1 LLVSSYSLRNQENA
15 LGNAARGLLS
25 VVQKPFGAAANA
37 IGNALGGVFSND
49 ELAKSNKEL
58 QDKAR
63 ELSDELALSR
73 IQAEELAELK
83 KLSASLSGVDSAAD
97 KKLKAANIVSYE
109 GSTNLMI
116 FTIDLGSESG
126 VERNTV
132 VLCGDGLV
140 GRVLS
145 SGRGWAQVVAIIDET
160 NNMGF
165 QIKGEKTYLGVLHG
179 DGSGK
184 LSGYL
189 LDEEATAKEGDELF
203 TSGVGGIYPA
213 GVKIG
218 VVTKAELK
226 SDSSLL
232 NIEADPAVYF
242 KGLKKVAVL
251 V

>member
-1 LLVSSYSLRNQENA
+1 
-15 LGNAARGLLS
+15 
-25 VVQKPFGAAANA
+25 
-37 IGNALGGVFSND
+37 
-49 ELAKSNKEL
+49 
-58 QDKAR
+58 
-63 ELSDELALSR
+63 
-73 IQAEELAELK
+73 
-83 KLSASLSGVDSAAD
+83 
-97 KKLKAANIVSYE
+97 
-109 GSTNLMI
+109 
-116 FTIDLGSESG
+116 
-126 VERNTV
+126 
-132 VLCGDGLV
+132 
-140 GRVLS
+140 
-145 SGRGWAQVVAIIDET
+145 
-160 NNMGF
+160 MGF